1 MVKYRH
7 AFLEGIRR
15 VIGKPTASQIDTI
28 DDITSRG
35 LPLNEAA
42 VALAQALLD
51 ADPYRISVHLPAI
64 RHALKTGLYT
74 EG

>member
-15 VIGKPTASQIDTI
+15 IIGKPTAEQLDTI
-28 DDITSRG
+28 DDILARK
-35 LPLNEAA
+35 LPLNMAA

-51 ADPYRISVHLPAI
+51 ADPYRIAEHVPAF
-64 RHALKTGLYT
+64 RHALKTGVYS
-74 EG
+74 GG